1 MFISF
6 YFYLFLI
13 AVLSVVVSLGGS
25 RWIERLYRQNGDILT
40 FPQTV
45 KERGRFRPYLTGVAF
60 FACGVRFLFMTS
72 GVPLFFLLFATAM
85 LLLMSATDFEQ
96 YCLFDEMMIPFA
108 LGGMVLCAMYRTL
121 FWDHLLAA
129 VAGGAIFFIIGLV
142 SRGAL
147 GGGDIKLIACLG
159 LWLGTDALFA
169 VSMIGIILGGLV
181 ALLLLLTGK
190 KKRKSAFAY
199 GPYFALTTV
208 ALFLIRGL

>member
-1 MFISF
+1 MSISF

-25 RWIERLYRQNGDILT
+25 RWIERLYRKNKDILT
-40 FPQTV
+40 FPDDV
-45 KERGRFRPYLTGVAF
+45 VSRGRWRPYLLGIAF
-60 FACGVRFLFMTS
+60 LACGVRFFFLTS
-72 GVPLFFLLFATAM
+72 GLPLVFMLYAAAL
-85 LLLMSATDFEQ
+85 LLLMTATDFEQ

-147 GGGDIKLIACLG
+147 GGGDI
-159 LWLGTDALFA
+159 
-169 VSMIGIILGGLV
+169 
-181 ALLLLLTGK
+181 
-190 KKRKSAFAY
+190 
-199 GPYFALTTV
+199 
-208 ALFLIRGL
+208 